1 VNLQDGLDELR
12 NGILRDA
19 SALKSGPTDHFWQD
33 LNLSRYIDDAQKRF
47 ARLSLCIRDS
57 TTPAVTQVV
66 LVGDGA
72 TDIYQLDPSVLFVTS
87 ARHQDDSKDMV
98 RMQHP
103 SSVGTQ
109 NTFTE
114 TYDFASY
121 PVSGKPTMYT
131 TDEGL
136 DPNNDHAIRIRFFG
150 MPLDQSGDTETGK
163 IVYLRTIR
171 KPLVTLDLTQLGTD
185 FEIPSEYQL
194 DMLEWA
200 AYRALRN
207 VDIDGEDRTKAEAH
221 KKRFEEAIAECK
233 KDIRR
238 KLWQQEQWGFGGNGF
253 TYLHN

>member
-12 NGILRDA
+12 TAILRDA
-19 SALKSGPTDHFWQD
+19 TALKSGPADHFWQD
-33 LNLSRYIDDAQKRF
+33 TNLIRYIDDAQKRF
-47 ARLSLCIRDS
+47 ARLSLCIHDS
-57 TTPAVTQVV
+57 TTPAVTQVT

-72 TDIYQLDPSVLFVTS
+72 TDTYTLDPSVLHVIS
-87 ARHQDDSKDMV
+87 ARHQDDSKDLV
-98 RMQHP
+98 RMNHNA
-103 SSVGTQ
+103 SVGAN

-114 TYDFASY
+114 SYDFSLY
-121 PVSGKPTMYT
+121 PVSGKPSMFT
-131 TDEGL
+131 TDEGF
-136 DPNNDHAIRIRFFG
+136 DPNTDHAIQMRFFG

-171 KPLVTLDLTQLGTD
+171 KPLLTLDLSQLTTD
-185 FEIPSEYQL
+185 FEIPSEYHL

-221 KKRFEEAIAECK
+221 KKRFEEAIIECK
-233 KDIRR
+233 RDIKR
-238 KLWQQEQWGFGGNGF
+238 KKWQPIQWGFGNNGF

>member
-1 VNLQDGLDELR
+1 VDLQTGLDELR
-12 NGILRDA
+12 SGLLRDT
-19 SALKSGPTDHFWQD
+19 SALKSGPPDHFWQD
-33 LNLSRYIDDAQKRF
+33 ANLVRYIDDAQRRF
-47 ARLSLCIRDS
+47 ARLSLCLRDS

-66 LVGDGA
+66 LVGDGQ
-72 TDIYQLDPSVLFVTS
+72 TDTYQLDPSVLFVVS
-87 ARHQDDSKDMV
+87 ARHQNQQKDMV

-114 TYDFASY
+114 TYDFNRY
-121 PVSGKPTMYT
+121 PVSGEPTMYT
-131 TDEGL
+131 TDEGF
-136 DPNNDHAIRIRFFG
+136 DPDNDHAINMRFFG
-150 MPLDQSGDTETGK
+150 MPLDLEGATQTGK

-171 KPLVTLDLTQLGTD
+171 KPLVTLDLTQMATE
-185 FEIPSEYQL
+185 FEIPSDYHL

-207 VDIDGEDRTKAEAH
+207 IDIDGEDRTKAEAH

-233 KDIRR
+233 RDIRR
-238 KLWQQEQWGFGGNGF
+238 KLWQPEMWGFGGNAF